1 MSIINDTGRLDE
13 GISELRE
20 ALAEIQDALVE
31 LDGDATRKLLAGTA
45 LSGETA
51 ERWQRA
57 DQELQLLWKWFLAVG
72 DLLKDVTE
80 KRGAKSSLPPARLQD
95 LAEEL
100 RRPAVEILS
109 DTPLP
114 ESARS
119 SRPPVTLRALVAAMN
134 TSILAIEQAV
144 KDAERAWDRLLPRVA
159 ELEAAAAGVERS
171 AQDAGVRVPNDL
183 TVARRL
189 IGELRRQCTVDPF
202 AVHGDP
208 VAEIARGLERAQA
221 AVQESVR
228 ARSQLGAETAALL
241 AELERALEELERA
254 RDRQRESAEKITG
267 AQGALADYD
276 RAADELRTLLGAL
289 QDAAARAV
297 SDPDAAARSLASVRQ
312 RSVPS
317 LARARALAVN
327 AGVDLAT
334 RDELRGR
341 LDAYRAKAR
350 AMGRGEDLQLED
362 LYRQAIG
369 ELFSAPCDLARCNTL
384 VLAYQRALS
393 AGAARSGR

>member
-1 MSIINDTGRLDE
+1 MSIIYDTGRLDA

-20 ALAEIQDALVE
+20 ALAEIQEALVD

-80 KRGAKSSLPPARLQD
+80 KRGAKSSLPPARLQE

-100 RRPAVEILS
+100 RRPAAEILS
-109 DTPLP
+109 DTALP

-119 SRPPVTLRALVAAMN
+119 SRPPVPLRALVAAMN
-134 TSILAIEQAV
+134 TSILSIEQAV

-159 ELEAAAAGVERS
+159 ELEAAAAAVERT

-189 IGELRRQCTVDPF
+189 IGELRRQCTVDPL

-267 AQGALADYD
+267 AKGALADYD

-289 QDAAARAV
+289 QGAAAAA

-312 RSVPS
+312 RSVTS
-317 LARARALAVN
+317 LARARALATN

-350 AMGRGEDLQLED
+350 ATGRGEDLQLED
-362 LYRQAIG
+362 LYQQAIG